1 MLEYL
6 DLGILTIG
14 TICAAAPV
22 LLWQGGGFLL
32 GVVMFWLADL
42 FRIELITF
50 IDPERVAM
58 LTSPEWGGAA
68 GLVHGTITCICIFI
82 LSRLFPVKA
91 SKSEQSDPLPQ
102 PE

>member
-14 TICAAAPV
+14 TICAAAPI
-22 LLWQGGGFLL
+22 LLLQGGGFLL
-32 GVVMFWLADL
+32 GVIMFWLADL

-50 IDPERVAM
+50 IDPDRVAM
-58 LTSPEWGGAA
+58 LTSPEWGMST
-68 GLVHGTITCICIFI
+68 GLVHGTIACISIYLI
-82 LSRLFPVKA
+82 SRLLPSKNGRSEPSNPV
-91 SKSEQSDPLPQ
+91 PQ